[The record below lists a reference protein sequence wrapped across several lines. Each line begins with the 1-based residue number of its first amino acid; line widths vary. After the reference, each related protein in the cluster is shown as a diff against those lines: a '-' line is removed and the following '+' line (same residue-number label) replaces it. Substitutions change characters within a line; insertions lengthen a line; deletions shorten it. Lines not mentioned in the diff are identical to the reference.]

1 MKQADLVPYIGSRSR
16 VSEILRGKRTLS
28 LSMIRSLHTHLSIPE
43 LAHLALGHVHSA
55 EGQCIIDDLDLR
67 ESVDEIENKADELAG
82 ESLIPS
88 QLWNSHPAHNTG
100 KAKDILDLASKADI
114 HKSIVAGRIRYE
126 RNNYRI
132 LWPHV
137 GRGMVR
143 KLFFS

>member
-1 MKQADLVPYIGSRSR
+1 LF
-16 VSEILRGKRTLS
+16 TLA
-28 LSMIRSLHTHLSIPE
+28 HE
-43 LAHLALGHVHSA
+43 LAHLTLGHVHRV

-67 ESVDEIENKADELAG
+67 ESQNDMENDADELAG
-82 ESLIPS
+82 KCLIPS
-88 QLWNSHPAHNTG
+88 QLWKSHPARNTC
-100 KAKDILDLASKADI
+100 KLKDILDLASKADI

-143 KLFFS
+143 KLFFA